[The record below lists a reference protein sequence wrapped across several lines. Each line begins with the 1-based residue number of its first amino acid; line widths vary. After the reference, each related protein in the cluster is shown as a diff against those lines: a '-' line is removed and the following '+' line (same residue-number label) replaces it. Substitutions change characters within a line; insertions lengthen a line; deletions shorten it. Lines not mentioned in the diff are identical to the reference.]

1 MSLLDG
7 LDDCAAYIAA
17 TPLRLVGYFGPTEKS
32 PILAI
37 PLYFLFPFAACFIPS
52 LWQEMA
58 RLLLGG
64 VHLRG
69 GGLERKMREEWEPSA
84 SSPHI

>member
-52 LWQEMA
+52 LGKKWP
-58 RLLLGG
+58 GSS
-64 VHLRG
+64 
-69 GGLERKMREEWEPSA
+69 SA
-84 SSPHI
+84 GSISAEGDWKGK